1 MLSKLRF
8 QIITST
14 AGYAVPEE
22 GVPARG
28 RRHRFLLSNYLE
40 FCDAGVGCGVSQ
52 KVECHFDELQS
63 TGDIDLDRDCTSK
76 MLLRGT
82 QNKPKQ

>member
-8 QIITST
+8 QIIAST
-14 AGYAVPEE
+14 EGYTVPEE
-22 GVPARG
+22 EVPARG

-76 MLLRGT
+76 TFLRGT